1 MKYLIAPI
9 LIISIIALIGTLL
22 LTRENDENYSGS
34 TKKNITNLTSIY
46 VVVILLCL
54 IILGVYICFL
64 F

>member
-54 IILGVYICFL
+54 IILGVYIFFL
-64 F
+64 L